1 MRDLEH
7 STTRLGDLLRK
18 FQNDMCSVYQTFD
31 LPAEEAARVRRKA
44 AAAKKAGETTVQKTK
59 KDNESSGS
67 RKVRRFN
74 LNTYKIHSLGGYAK
88 AIRLFG
94 TADGYNS
101 QTVRIKLS
109 FGPCKVCEVDI
120 DNRENLSIDVPN
132 VFSRS
137 YGKGSISLESVNKFD
152 GNV

>member
-1 MRDLEH
+1 MCDLEH

-44 AAAKKAGETTVQKTK
+44 VAAKKAGETTVQKTK
-59 KDNESSGS
+59 KSSSGS
-67 RKVRRFN
+67 RKVRKFN

-109 FGPCKVCEVDI
+109 FGSCKVDI
-120 DNRENLSIDVPN
+120 GNRENWSIDVPN
-132 VFSRS
+132 GFSRS
-137 YGKGSISLESVNKFD
+137 YGKGSISLELANKFD
-152 GNV
+152 RNV